1 MIIRTIIAALLA
13 IPAYAYALRYNMHMF
28 QLNGYKNDEHP
39 RWLKKNLRQQWLLV
53 FTGILG
59 ILRVLAALIP
69 DGIGRGIALWTT
81 DVLAILTLLLVRLVY
96 RAMKRLNTKSK
107 FNYTPRV
114 KRMITTIIVLTVIV
128 LAACMITPLVMAGG
142 PSAIH
147 WSLGSN
153 DAQAG
158 FPGFLAGVFLI
169 LISLQLVFNMISNVI
184 NRPIE
189 KGVNQYYINDA
200 KKKLKSVP
208 GLQIIGVTGSYG
220 KTSVKFYLQTLLQG
234 KYNVLVTPE
243 SYNTPMGI
251 VKTIRGSLKPTHELF
266 ICEMG
271 ARHVGDIKEDTDIVH
286 PHHGVITSVGPQ
298 HLETFHSMENIQKT
312 KFELADAL
320 PEGGKLFLNG
330 DNEYIQQQA
339 KLYKNKFFY
348 YSDIEAGTSR
358 KADPDNTRTDKAE
371 VDKAEDPAVHHST
384 EAERAAGYCAKD
396 VTVSQMG
403 TEFTVTAPN
412 GEEERFQM
420 KLVGAHNVINVV
432 GAISVAH
439 QFGMSLKEL
448 KIPVRRIQPVE
459 HRMQMREQG
468 NVTIIDDAYNSNP
481 VGSKAAVETLAMFDG
496 IRILVTPGMVELGA
510 KEDEYNYKF
519 GTYAADCCDYVLIVG
534 KKNRESIRKGVLDKG
549 FPVEKCIC
557 VDKLED
563 AMTYAYSIKGQG
575 HKYIL
580 LENDLPDNY

>member
-1 MIIRTIIAALLA
+1 MIIRTIIAAVLA
-13 IPAYAYALRYNMHMF
+13 IPAYFYAMRYNMHMF

-39 RWLKKNLRQQWLLV
+39 KWLRKNLRQQWLLV
-53 FTGILG
+53 FTGVLG
-59 ILRVLAALIP
+59 VLRVLAAFLP
-69 DGIGRGIALWTT
+69 KGLGRSISLCTA

-96 RAMKRLNTKSK
+96 RAMKRLNVKSK

-114 KRMITTIIVLTVIV
+114 KRMITTILILTAIVLLLCVFF
-128 LAACMITPLVMAGG
+128 P
-142 PSAIH
+142 
-147 WSLGSN
+147 
-153 DAQAG
+153 DA
-158 FPGFLAGVFLI
+158 FTGVFLI
-169 LISLQLVFNMISNVI
+169 LISLQLVFNLISNVI

-189 KGVNQYYINDA
+189 KAVNQYYINDA
-200 KKKLKSVP
+200 KRILKSVP
-208 GLQIIGVTGSYG
+208 NLQIIGVTGSYG

-251 VKTIRGSLKPTHELF
+251 VKTIRSSLKSSHELF

-271 ARHVGDIKEDTDIVH
+271 ARHVGDIKEDTDIVN

-320 PEGGKLFLNG
+320 PEGGLLFLNG

-339 KLYKNKFFY
+339 VNYKNKIFY
-348 YSDIEAGTSR
+348 YSDAENGGEASEAGR
-358 KADPDNTRTDKAE
+358 P
-371 VDKAEDPAVHHST
+371 V
-384 EAERAAGYCAKD
+384 GYHAKD
-396 VTVSQMG
+396 VKVSQMG
-403 TEFTVTAPN
+403 TEFTVVTPE

-420 KLVGAHNVINVV
+420 KLVGAHNVINVA
-432 GAISVAH
+432 GAIAVANK
-439 QFGMSLKEL
+439 FGMSLKEL
-448 KIPVRRIQPVE
+448 KIPVRRIQSVE

-496 IRILVTPGMVELGA
+496 IRILVTPGMVELGE

-519 GTYAADCCDYVLIVG
+519 GTYAADCCDYILIVG
-534 KKNRESIRKGVLDKG
+534 KKNRESIYQGVKSKN
-549 FPVEKCIC
+549 FPEDRVKC

-563 AMTYAYSIKGQG
+563 ALSYAYAIKGQG
-575 HKYIL
+575 HKYVL